1 MLENLWNG
9 IKLWFADHSQHYWL
23 EDHLLYFSILGGAVA
38 FVFFILILFR
48 INKDIKRMDSN
59 SRNKAVDYMRK
70 TSKHNKPGRKRL
82 KF

>member
-9 IKLWFADHSQHYWL
+9 IKLWFADHSQHAWV
-23 EDHLLYFSILGGAVA
+23 EDHLLYFSILGGLVVI
-38 FVFFILILFR
+38 VFLILIIFR